1 MYSANFS
8 DLKSHEHWQKLRK
21 AVRHADFNLDSVSG
35 FRLAVQI
42 QAHKGTLKSTKASS
56 S

>member
-1 MYSANFS
+1 MYSANRS

-21 AVRHADFNLDSVSG
+21 AVRHADFNLDGVSG
-35 FRLAVQI
+35 SRHAAQI
-42 QAHKGTLKSTKASS
+42 QAHKETFKSRKASS